1 MDPLRQALTWLS
13 DPAHWQGPP
22 GILQRLAEHLQM
34 TAVVMVIAIL
44 LAVPLGLAIGHGR
57 RGELLAVNAGS
68 VGRALPS
75 FAVLAFAFPLT
86 LRYHLPGGFGYWP
99 TLIALVL
106 LAVPPL
112 ITNSYVGVR
121 NVDPDTLEAGRGMGM
136 GELQVLLG
144 LELPLAIPLILE
156 TTRTVAV
163 QVVATA
169 TLGSV
174 VGWGGLGRFIVDGF
188 ATGNTGVLLGG
199 AILVAALAIV
209 VDAAFG
215 LFGRL
220 PVLERVRVRMIPE
233 E

>member
-1 MDPLRQALTWLS
+1 
-13 DPAHWQGPP
+13 
-22 GILQRLAEHLQM
+22 
-34 TAVVMVIAIL
+34 
-44 LAVPLGLAIGHGR
+44 
-57 RGELLAVNAGS
+57 
-68 VGRALPS
+68 
-75 FAVLAFAFPLT
+75 
-86 LRYHLPGGFGYWP
+86 
-99 TLIALVL
+99 
-106 LAVPPL
+106 
-112 ITNSYVGVR
+112 
-121 NVDPDTLEAGRGMGM
+121 MGM